1 MAKPSGWKGHHVS
14 RLVWKQI
21 HNAKVSL
28 QAAQDDSDHG
38 SSSQQPSGCVAR
50 DEPID
55 LTESNDT
62 QREPSPSHPSST
74 DAITSHASRKRKT
87 DDEGPRSVELHP
99 GCSRKDLVEG
109 SITPSDAVSVQNS
122 KSHTGLPW
130 PRYSD
135 GMVNKV
141 RTLSIFGG
149 IANDLSSLMA
159 GPIGLKIL

>member
-14 RLVWKQI
+14 RLSWKQK
-21 HNAKVSL
+21 HHTKVSL
-28 QAAQDDSDHG
+28 QAAQDNSDHG

-55 LTESNDT
+55 LTESNNT
-62 QREPSPSHPSST
+62 QREPSST

-87 DDEGPRSVELHP
+87 DEEGQLLVEPRSVEL
-99 GCSRKDLVEG
+99 RKDLVER
-109 SITPSDAVSVQNS
+109 SRTPSDAVSVQDSS

-135 GMVNKV
+135 GMAKKV
-141 RTLSIFGG
+141 RTLCNIWWHS
-149 IANDLSSLMA
+149 
-159 GPIGLKIL
+159 